1 MQKFI
6 TASEQQT
13 EQLAEKLAATLC
25 GTEIIAMYGDL
36 GAGKTAFTRGLARG
50 LGIADGV
57 SSPTFALVHEYEGRY
72 MLYHFDM
79 YRINGFDDLYSTGF
93 FDYTGNGVLIIEWS
107 ENIKEYLP
115 EEPLWDCVLRP
126 KAEIPDWLLPGQGIP
141 CQGSGPEGLL
151 L

>member
-36 GAGKTAFTRGLARG
+36 GAGKTAF
-50 LGIADGV
+50 
-57 SSPTFALVHEYEGRY
+57 
-72 MLYHFDM
+72 
-79 YRINGFDDLYSTGF
+79 
-93 FDYTGNGVLIIEWS
+93 WS

-115 EEPLWDCVLRP
+115 EERIDITIKRLSENER
-126 KAEIPDWLLPGQGIP
+126 EITV
-141 CQGSGPEGLL
+141 EGAVPI
-151 L
+151 